1 MIASLMMYARPQLDA
16 AHARFWQLIRENLA
30 QAGIDAPEELS
41 QTAEEFSVWKHPD
54 LVLSQTCG
62 MPYRTWLHDKVNLVG
77 TPDYGLED
85 CPPGYYRS
93 ALVVHKDNYAWRKNI
108 EEYDKDDEGGEI
120 IFAYNQTFSQSGYA
134 APYWHLKPRGIW
146 FNEMSKSEG
155 HLNSARSVAEKRTD
169 IASLDAMSWRLMQEY
184 EDFAQD
190 LRVLEWTEPTPGLP
204 LITSLKHDPRVV
216 FDAVSSAITQLTGE
230 DQGALGIKSLVR
242 IPKEDYLA
250 IPNPPGSV

>member
-16 AHARFWQLIRENLA
+16 AHARFWQLIRENLVK
-30 QAGIDAPEELS
+30 AGIDAPEELS

-62 MPYRTWLHDKVNLVG
+62 MPYRTWLHDQVNLVG

-85 CPPGYYRS
+85 CPPGYYHS
-93 ALVVHKDNYAWRKNI
+93 ALVVHKDNYAWRKTI
-108 EEYDKDDEGGEI
+108 EEYDKDDEGGDI

-134 APYWHLKPRGIW
+134 APYWHLKQRNIW
-146 FNEMSKSEG
+146 FKDFWQSKG

-204 LITSLKHDPRVV
+204 LITSLKHDPEVV
-216 FDAVSSAITQLTGE
+216 FDAVSTAITQLTRE
-230 DQGALGIKSLVR
+230 DRTALGIKSLVR